1 MVQNI
6 TEQFLES
13 CSENFNNIPQN
24 RLMMNAVIKVGID
37 EASISNQSIIDN
49 QFTFSNEIGTGKVA
63 NQKLSGRCWM
73 FAGLNLLRQRIIEK
87 YNIKDFELS
96 QCYTMFWDKLE
107 KSNYFLESIIDTLE
121 KPLDSRLVMWL
132 LSNPIQDGG
141 QWDMFANIVE
151 KYGVLPKYMMPE
163 TFHSSSSSKMNSLLA
178 LKLRQGALTL
188 RKLHE
193 GGASVESIRNEK
205 EKILGEVYN
214 MLCCFLGE
222 PPKKFDFEYK
232 DADGKFHRRENL
244 TPLKFYSEF
253 VDINIRDYV
262 SIINAPT
269 ADKKFNTAYTVA
281 YLGNVKGGKDI
292 KYLNVDV
299 DTLKELAIKQLQDN
313 QTVWFGCDVGK
324 LSDQTMGIMD
334 DALYNYDD
342 VLGTNLEL
350 SKGER
355 LDYGESCLTHAM
367 VLTGVNI
374 YDGKP
379 NRWKVENSWGDG
391 KGDKGYFVMSDSW
404 FEKFTY
410 QIVTNKKY
418 LPKELSK
425 AYEKEPQVLNP
436 WDPMGSLA
444 VMK

>member
-244 TPLKFYSEF
+244 TSLKFYSEF

-418 LPKELSK
+418 LSKELSK